1 MITAK
6 DVAAALRISISTVGR
21 ALTDDPR
28 ISQKTRLRVQ
38 QAAAEM
44 GYVGNVPARII
55 RGGSSN
61 LIGLILPDVR
71 NDFYSAIAQALSAC
85 ADGAGFRLALS
96 IANDDPQVE
105 ARHVR
110 ELVGARVAGVII
122 VPTTRPLSESNSLLA
137 QVPHVQLL
145 RRVASLGDTWF
156 GIDDAAALRAAT
168 AHLLAQ
174 GHRHIA
180 YIGGH
185 ETFSTGAAR
194 VSGFRAAMKPP
205 GARAGPLLQRL
216 GPPTIDFGRT
226 ATQSLLSATTRPTA
240 IVSGS
245 VHITLGMIDFLE
257 RAAIAVPA
265 EISIVGFGN
274 PTWFA
279 WWRGGLTTINPP
291 VETLA
296 TSCGLWFL
304 DRVRRGSP
312 LSSHVEVIPSTLVL
326 RASTCPPPKIKARKQ
341 RK

>member
-6 DVAAALRISISTVGR
+6 DVADALRISISTVGR
-21 ALTDDPR
+21 AMADDPR

-38 QAAAEM
+38 QAAARM
-44 GYVGNVPARII
+44 GYVGNIPARII

-85 ADGAGFRLALS
+85 ADSAGFRLVLS
-96 IANDDPQVE
+96 IANDDPQME

-110 ELVGARVAGVII
+110 ELVGARVAGII
-122 VPTTRPLSESNSLLA
+122 VVPTARPLPESSSLLA

-145 RRVASLGDTWF
+145 RRVSSLGDAWF

-174 GHRHIA
+174 GHQHIA

-185 ETFSTGAAR
+185 ETLSTGAAR
-194 VSGFRAAMKPP
+194 LSGFRSALKPAGIKAAK
-205 GARAGPLLQRL
+205 LLQRL
-216 GPPTIDFGRT
+216 GPPTVEFGQA
-226 ATQSLLSATTRPTA
+226 ATQSLLAAATRPTA
-240 IVSGS
+240 IVTGS
-245 VHITLGMIDFLE
+245 VHVTLGMIDFLE
-257 RAAIAVPA
+257 RTAIAVPE

-279 WWRGGLTTINPP
+279 WWRGGLTTISPP
-291 VETLA
+291 IENLA
-296 TSCGLWFL
+296 TSCGRWFL

-312 LSSHVEVIPSTLVL
+312 LSSHAQVTPSTLVL
-326 RASTCPPPKIKARKQ
+326 RASTCPPSRIKPHKSRK
-341 RK
+341 

>member
-6 DVAAALRISISTVGR
+6 DVADALRISISTVGR
-21 ALTDDPR
+21 AMADDPR

-38 QAAAEM
+38 QAAAQM
-44 GYVGNVPARII
+44 GYVGNIPARII

-85 ADGAGFRLALS
+85 TDGARFRLVLS
-96 IANDDPQVE
+96 IANDDPHAE

-110 ELVGARVAGVII
+110 ELVGARVAGIII
-122 VPTTRPLSESNSLLA
+122 VPTTKPLSESNSLLA

-174 GHRHIA
+174 GHHDIA

-185 ETFSTGAAR
+185 ETLSTGAAR
-194 VSGFRAAMKPP
+194 LSGFRSAMKS
-205 GARAGPLLQRL
+205 AGIKAGTLLQRL
-216 GPPTIDFGRT
+216 GPPTVEFGQT
-226 ATQSLLSATTRPTA
+226 ATQSLLAAVTRPTA
-240 IVSGS
+240 IVTGS
-245 VHITLGMIDFLE
+245 VHVTLGMIDILE
-257 RAAIAVPA
+257 RAGMAVPD

-274 PTWFA
+274 PSWFT
-279 WWRGGLTTINPP
+279 WWRGGLTTISPP
-291 VETLA
+291 IETLA
-296 TSCGLWFL
+296 TSCGRWFL
-304 DRVRRGSP
+304 DRVRKGSP
-312 LSSHVEVIPSTLVL
+312 LSSHVQVIPSTLVL
-326 RASTCPPPKIKARKQ
+326 RASTSSPSKIKPRRRK
-341 RK
+341 